1 MIWFKRSSRFLI
13 LSTALTLGLAV
24 NVPGRAQAE
33 LSSPSLGSQ
42 LSELGENV
50 SQTTASPETL
60 VSSSFTPPRPPG
72 GPTPVNIISGG
83 RRGTC
88 IQPEDGLP
96 IPLVPVSGMGETIA
110 EYPTISWY
118 LPKTTAEGV
127 EFELHDANGEKIY
140 SASYA
145 LERSDKANKEEY
157 VEPGIMSLTIPPFA
171 KIPPLEI
178 GKEYSWKV
186 KVMCDR
192 YDSSARY
199 ELEGALKRVAIA
211 PNLESLIQQA
221 TPQERFAIYEEADVW
236 YEKLNTMLELLQDNP
251 NDQELASA
259 WDKLLKSVGR

>member
-24 NVPGRAQAE
+24 NVPGRVQAE
-33 LSSPSLGSQ
+33 LSSPALSSQ

-50 SQTTASPETL
+50 SQTTPSPETL
-60 VSSSFTPPRPPG
+60 LSSSFKPPRPPG
-72 GPTPVNIISGG
+72 GATPVNIISGG

-88 IQPEDGLP
+88 IKPEDGLP

-118 LPKTTAEGV
+118 VPKTTAEVV
-127 EFELHDANGEKIY
+127 EFELHDADGEEIY
-140 SASYA
+140 SASYT
-145 LERSDKANKEEY
+145 LEQSNEDF

-186 KVMCDR
+186 KVLCRRD
-192 YDSSARY
+192 DSSAGY
-199 ELEGALKRVAIA
+199 ESDEIPLKRVAID

-221 TPQERFAIYEEADVW
+221 TPQERFALYEEADVW
-236 YEKLNTMLELLQDNP
+236 YEKLNTMLELLQNNP